1 MECEPRGTRPPI
13 NEKHLKRPT
22 VKDAAVQD
30 LARYALRSKIKC
42 RGFSRLKSHYGSSGG
57 GGGGGGDGGGSSKIR
72 NENCDKLGSPCRALR
87 AAVLSSEF
95 QYIFTGLCDN
105 PFFEVFNCFPCGFL
119 LFFSLVVPRG
129 SQLEA
134 APMPVASATTNK
146 HPNSPRKL

>member
-57 GGGGGGDGGGSSKIR
+57 GGGGGGGGGCGDGGGGDGGGSSKIR
-72 NENCDKLGSPCRALR
+72 NENCDKLGVPLPCTERR
-87 AAVLSSEF
+87 F
-95 QYIFTGLCDN
+95 
-105 PFFEVFNCFPCGFL
+105 
-119 LFFSLVVPRG
+119 
-129 SQLEA
+129 
-134 APMPVASATTNK
+134 
-146 HPNSPRKL
+146 